1 MTEVIG
7 GQDVQDEVR
16 AGPRKRGKRSKRERP
31 KLNLNG
37 WVGLV
42 IIGFALLAAVVG
54 PFVAPHDPG
63 EILVYRAYAGPGDGI
78 GFLGADA
85 LGRDV
90 LSRLLHGAHLTIG
103 IAFMA
108 NLLGFLLGM
117 VIGFAAAE
125 IRGRF
130 DDFVTWLVDVFI
142 SFPPIMMALIV
153 IVALGSNM
161 YVLVGTI
168 AIISAPRIAR
178 VSRAVAMNV
187 VVLDYVEVARARG
200 ESLAS
205 VLVREILPNTLRP
218 LAVEF
223 GLRLTYAILFLSS
236 LSFLGLG
243 IQPPAADWGSMVR
256 ENLSGILLG
265 SPAPL
270 LPAVAIG
277 VLTIGINLLV
287 DWLASQSGRSISE
300 ELTQ

>member
-7 GQDVQDEVR
+7 TSGKAV
-16 AGPRKRGKRSKRERP
+16 AAPRKRSKRERP

-37 WVGLV
+37 WVGL
-42 IIGFALLAAVVG
+42 IIVGSGMLVAVVG
-54 PFVAPHDPG
+54 PFVAPNDPG
-63 EILVYRAYAGPGDGI
+63 DILVWKAYAPPGGEI
-78 GFLGADA
+78 SFMGGDA

-90 LSRLLHGAHLTIG
+90 LSRMLHGAYLTIG
-103 IAFMA
+103 IAFIS
-108 NLLGFLLGM
+108 NVIGFAMGM
-117 VIGFAAAE
+117 IVGFAAAE
-125 IRGRF
+125 IRGRV
-130 DDFVTWLVDVFI
+130 DDFITWLIDVFI
-142 SFPPIMMALIV
+142 SLPPIMMALII
-153 IVALGSNM
+153 IVALGTDI
-161 YVLVGTI
+161 YVLIGTI
-168 AIISAPRIAR
+168 AVVSAPRIAR
-178 VSRAVAMNV
+178 IARAVAMNV

-200 ESLAS
+200 ESLTS

-223 GLRLTYAILFLSS
+223 GLRLTFAILFLSS

-265 SPAPL
+265 SMAPV
-270 LPAVAIG
+270 LPAIAIG
-277 VLTIGINLLV
+277 ILTIGVNLLV

>member
-1 MTEVIG
+1 MIKLIDTESK
-7 GQDVQDEVR
+7 
-16 AGPRKRGKRSKRERP
+16 AGAARRKRSRRERP

-37 WVGLV
+37 WIGLV
-42 IIGFALLAAVVG
+42 IVGLGVLVAVIG

-63 EILVYRAYAGPGDGI
+63 DILVWRAYAGPGDGI
-78 GFLGADA
+78 GFMGADA

-103 IAFMA
+103 IAFIA
-108 NLLGFLLGM
+108 NVLSFGLGM

-125 IRGRF
+125 IRGRA
-130 DDFVTWLVDVFI
+130 DDFITWLIDVFI

-153 IVALGSNM
+153 IVALGSDI
-161 YVLVGTI
+161 YVLIGTI
-168 AIISAPRIAR
+168 ALVSAPRIAR
-178 VSRAVAMNV
+178 VARAVAMNV
-187 VVLDYVEVARARG
+187 AVLDFVEVARARG
-200 ESLAS
+200 ESLPS
-205 VLVREILPNTLRP
+205 LLVREILPNTLRP

-223 GLRLTYAILFLSS
+223 GLRLTFAILFLSS

-256 ENLSGILLG
+256 ENLSGVLLG

-270 LPAVAIG
+270 LPAIGIG
-277 VLTIGINLLV
+277 VLTIGVNLLV
-287 DWLASQSGRSISE
+287 DWMSSQSGRGISE

>member
-1 MTEVIG
+1 MTELIDTEG
-7 GQDVQDEVR
+7 KIR
-16 AGPRKRGKRSKRERP
+16 AAPRKRSRRERP

-42 IIGFALLAAVVG
+42 IVGLGVLVAVAG

-63 EILVYRAYAGPGDGI
+63 EIIVWRAYAGPGDGI
-78 GFLGADA
+78 GFMGADA

-90 LSRLLHGAHLTIG
+90 LSRMLHGAHLTLG
-103 IAFMA
+103 IAFVA
-108 NLLGFLLGM
+108 NVLGFALGL

-125 IRGRF
+125 IRGRA
-130 DDFVTWLVDVFI
+130 DDFITWLIDVFI

-153 IVALGSNM
+153 IVALGSDM

-168 AIISAPRIAR
+168 ALVSAPRIAR
-178 VSRAVAMNV
+178 VARAVAMNV
-187 VVLDYVEVARARG
+187 VVLDFVEVARARG
-200 ESLAS
+200 ESLPS
-205 VLVREILPNTLRP
+205 LLVREILPNTLRP

-223 GLRLTYAILFLSS
+223 GLRLTFAILFLSS

-256 ENLSGILLG
+256 ENLSGVLLG
-265 SPAPL
+265 SPASL
-270 LPAVAIG
+270 LPAAAIG
-277 VLTIGINLLV
+277 VLTIGVNLLV
-287 DWLASQSGRSISE
+287 DWLSSQSGRSISE

>member
-1 MTEVIG
+1 MTELAG
-7 GQDVQDEVR
+7 VQGEAR
-16 AGPRKRGKRSKRERP
+16 AAPRKRSRRERP

-42 IIGFALLAAVVG
+42 IIVFAVLVAVVG
-54 PFVAPHDPG
+54 PFVAPQDPG
-63 EILVYRAYAGPGDGI
+63 DIIVWRAYAGPGDGI
-78 GFLGADA
+78 SFMGADA

-90 LSRLLHGAHLTIG
+90 LSRMLYGAHLTIG
-103 IAFMA
+103 IAFAA
-108 NLLGFLLGM
+108 NALGFLMGLI
-117 VIGFAAAE
+117 IGFAAAE
-125 IRGRF
+125 IRGRT
-130 DDFVTWLVDVFI
+130 DDFITWLIDVLI
-142 SFPPIMMALIV
+142 SFPPIMLALIV
-153 IVALGSNM
+153 IVALGSNI

-168 AIISAPRIAR
+168 ALVSAPRIAR
-178 VSRAVAMNV
+178 VARAVAMNV

-200 ESLAS
+200 ESLWS

-223 GLRLTYAILFLSS
+223 GLRLTFAILFLSS

-243 IQPPAADWGSMVR
+243 IQPPAADWGSMVK

-265 SPAPL
+265 SPAPV

-287 DWLASQSGRSISE
+287 DWLSSQSGRGISD
-300 ELTQ
+300 ELTK